1 MGEPDGSV
9 MTAVTQRPNE
19 AADLVDRL
27 AAHRTLASAP
37 RRELEWIVAHG
48 TFTHYAPGDLL
59 SRRDEVPSIMVIM
72 LSGHGAVY
80 IDRGT
85 GRKKFM
91 EWQGGDVTGLLP
103 FSRLTTTIGD
113 PLIDQPTEA
122 VLVHRD
128 QFPELIRECPH
139 VTEVLVHTMVDRV
152 RHFASTDWQDDKMM
166 SLGRLS
172 AGLSH
177 ELNNPASAA
186 SRSARLLDDA
196 LTQAEDA
203 VSSLLAAHLTAA
215 QRAHLDGVLHHI
227 SAPGTAPRLS
237 AIERSDREDEFVRWL
252 DRRHATVHVAG
263 ALADTSLTIEMLDEL
278 ADILPAAALDPALEW
293 LAAASTSRALATDV
307 ARATTRIYE
316 LVSAVKRFTNMDR
329 PACAEPSS
337 IAQALAD
344 TATVLAAKARSKSA
358 AVDLEVPSDLPLVRA
373 YGGELN
379 QVWSNLIENALDAV
393 GESGHVT
400 VSARA
405 DGANVIVR
413 IVDDGSGI
421 PIDIRSRIFD
431 PFFTTKPVGSTGLG
445 LDIARRIV
453 RRHDGQIEFESRP
466 GHTEFRVILP
476 AERAVA
482 G

>member
-1 MGEPDGSV
+1 M
-9 MTAVTQRPNE
+9 
-19 AADLVDRL
+19 
-27 AAHRTLASAP
+27 
-37 RRELEWIVAHG
+37 
-48 TFTHYAPGDLL
+48 
-59 SRRDEVPSIMVIM
+59 
-72 LSGHGAVY
+72 
-80 IDRGT
+80 
-85 GRKKFM
+85 
-91 EWQGGDVTGLLP
+91 
-103 FSRLTTTIGD
+103 
-113 PLIDQPTEA
+113 
-122 VLVHRD
+122 
-128 QFPELIRECPH
+128 IRECPA
-139 VTEVLVHTMVDRV
+139 VIEAVVHTMVDRV

-186 SRSARLLDDA
+186 SRSARLLDGA

-203 VSSLLAAHLTAA
+203 VSALVAAHLADE
-215 QRAHLDGVLHHI
+215 QRAHLDGVLHRI
-227 SAPGTAPRLS
+227 SAPATAPKLS

-252 DRRHATVHVAG
+252 DRRCADVHLAG
-263 ALADTSLTIEMLDEL
+263 ALADTSATIGVLDEL
-278 ADILPAAALDPALEW
+278 ADKLPAAALDPALRW

-329 PACAEPSS
+329 PTIAEPSS
-337 IAQALAD
+337 IAQAIAD
-344 TATVLAAKARSKSA
+344 TVAVLAAKARSKSA
-358 AVDLEVPSDLPLVRA
+358 TVHLEMPSDLPLVRA

-393 GESGHVT
+393 GESGHVV
-400 VSARA
+400 VSARTN
-405 DGANVIVR
+405 GATVVVR
-413 IVDDGSGI
+413 VVDDGHGI
-421 PIDIRSRIFD
+421 PADIKSRIFD

-453 RRHDGQIEFESRP
+453 RRHDGQIEVDSRP

-476 AERAVA
+476 AEPAVS